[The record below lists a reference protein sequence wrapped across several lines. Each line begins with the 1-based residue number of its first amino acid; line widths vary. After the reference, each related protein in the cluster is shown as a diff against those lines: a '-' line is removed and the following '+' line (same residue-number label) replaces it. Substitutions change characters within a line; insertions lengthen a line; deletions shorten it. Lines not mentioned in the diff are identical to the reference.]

1 VLVLAVV
8 AQLGEHTSTGLAIL
22 ILLLLLLLLRL
33 LLMMVCRWVAVV
45 RRSLRCWR
53 IHVAAVGVRHSRG
66 VRTACRDSG

>member
-22 ILLLLLLLLRL
+22 ILLLLLLLRL